1 MLAQI
6 REEASLWKTG
16 AIQRGL
22 GSICVDP
29 AEMSEDDQI
38 DLALAIW
45 ENPAIYEVRNKIGSD
60 LKPLSYSLG
69 RGNIP
74 PSSSPAN
81 SKELRLTH
89 QLISE
94 GKMVSGIAPSVLTLL
109 MARENPHF
117 TALHFSDITIGPKWI
132 EEFVKTARLCQ
143 DKILKLSLNQSPFI
157 LPCSL
162 G

>member
-29 AEMSEDDQI
+29 AKMSKDDQVE
-38 DLALAIW
+38 LALAIW

-94 GKMVSGIAPSVLTLL
+94 GKMVSGIAPKRVDPLDGQGEPPLY
-109 MARENPHF
+109 
-117 TALHFSDITIGPKWI
+117 
-132 EEFVKTARLCQ
+132 RLAFQ
-143 DKILKLSLNQSPFI
+143 
-157 LPCSL
+157 
-162 G
+162 